1 MAPSGSAT
9 AARLSQVAA
18 LAGRVGRA
26 ARAARVIS
34 RVRMLGNDSRRGLGA
49 GGEGDTHIFWVRSVI
64 FMGCCADLCFFV
76 RRIRRVGWWRGGV
89 EFEQTKPIWVV
100 FFRACVYR
108 GGWRPWI
115 VEPGRGKSLDRDL
128 RGPKN

>member
-26 ARAARVIS
+26 ARVARVIS

-49 GGEGDTHIFWVRSVI
+49 GARARLGRYPHFLGSFGNFHGLLCGFVL
-64 FMGCCADLCFFV
+64 FCASDSAS
-76 RRIRRVGWWRGGV
+76 
-89 EFEQTKPIWVV
+89 WVV
-100 FFRACVYR
+100 E
-108 GGWRPWI
+108 GWCRI
-115 VEPGRGKSLDRDL
+115 DRKSVV
-128 RGPKN
+128 

>member
-34 RVRMLGNDSRRGLGA
+34 RVRMLGNDSRRGLGLGA
-49 GGEGDTHIFWVRSVI
+49 RARLGRYPHFLGSFGNFHGLLCGFVLLCLLKFDTTPPPPNSPNPPHKKAQNRT
-64 FMGCCADLCFFV
+64 ATH
-76 RRIRRVGWWRGGV
+76 
-89 EFEQTKPIWVV
+89 EN
-100 FFRACVYR
+100 YR
-108 GGWRPWI
+108 TT
-115 VEPGRGKSLDRDL
+115 
-128 RGPKN
+128 PKNVGIALASSP